1 MNRKTRIF
9 SQKKPTGRELRRKEK
24 EKEKKRDMNE
34 DWKCKNVHVMI
45 AIVSSDVIQQDA
57 GTQQN
62 FYFSHTRTNTKS
74 AFIKSQDLGLE

>member
-1 MNRKTRIF
+1 
-9 SQKKPTGRELRRKEK
+9 
-24 EKEKKRDMNE
+24 MNE

-45 AIVSSDVIQQDA
+45 AIVSSDVIYQDA

-74 AFIKSQDLGLE
+74 AFIKSQDLGFE

>member
-9 SQKKPTGRELRRKEK
+9 SWKKPTGRELRRKEK

-45 AIVSSDVIQQDA
+45 AIVSSDVI
-57 GTQQN
+57 
-62 FYFSHTRTNTKS
+62 
-74 AFIKSQDLGLE
+74 